1 MSSSLKQQLERIKTK
16 LVDRLPIELAI
27 EMQSTDSYPDLFEL
41 WTLINTIEA
50 VADNDAF
57 ELYSFDSYKK
67 RDIGFV
73 RFRDVH
79 PSGKVRGATI
89 DRVGLG
95 FAPSF
100 MVTTLGARTSIWY
113 DRYVGVSLDGC
124 YWPRPDIV
132 IRSGTYEI
140 IKSVSFETHAKGNDY
155 SGGYEIRR
163 GRNYSETVKGW
174 RSLGDLVRDNP
185 ELRDYS
191 AELAS
196 NFKVTRELAIVS
208 NEIGE
213 PQAVAGRPLEAFPS
227 DGGIY
232 THGQIQGD
240 DGVVFWARR
249 TSFLRPDIIIECKS
263 GLMTPHA
270 IDQLAMY
277 RRIFSFTPLIVATTR
292 LLDSNLLGRLRDLGI
307 TCISP
312 PATLTDNYDKTLRIV
327 IEEARESQ

>member
-1 MSSSLKQQLERIKTK
+1 
-16 LVDRLPIELAI
+16 
-27 EMQSTDSYPDLFEL
+27 MQSTDSYPDLFEL

-50 VADNDAF
+50 VTDNDAF
-57 ELYSFDSYKK
+57 EIYSLDSHKR
-67 RDIGFV
+67 RDIDFL

-79 PSGKVRGATI
+79 PSGRVRGATI
-89 DRVGLG
+89 DRVGYG

-100 MVTTLGARTSIWY
+100 MVTTLSARTSIWY
-113 DRYVGVSLDGC
+113 DKYVGVSLDGC

-132 IRSGTYEI
+132 IRSGTYEM
-140 IKSVSFETHAKGNDY
+140 IKSFSFETHAKGNDY

-163 GRNYSETVKGW
+163 GRNYSETVKGS

-196 NFKVTRELAIVS
+196 NFKATKELATVS

-213 PQAVAGRPLEAFPS
+213 PQAIAGRPLEAIPS
-227 DGGIY
+227 DDGIY
-232 THGQIQGD
+232 TRGQIQGD
-240 DGVVFWARR
+240 DGIIFWARR

-277 RRIFSFTPLIVATTR
+277 RKIFASTPIIVATTR
-292 LLDSNLLGRLRDLGI
+292 LLDSNLLSRLRDLEI

-312 PATLTDNYDKTLRIV
+312 PATLTDNYDKTLRIM
-327 IEEARESQ
+327 IEEARGSQ

>member
-1 MSSSLKQQLERIKTK
+1 M
-16 LVDRLPIELAI
+16 ELAI
-27 EMQSTDSYPDLFEL
+27 EMQTTDSYPDLFEL

-57 ELYSFDSYKK
+57 ELHSFDSYRK
-67 RDIGFV
+67 RDIDFL

-79 PSGKVRGATI
+79 PSGRVRGATI
-89 DRVGLG
+89 DRVGFGL
-95 FAPSF
+95 APSF
-100 MVTTLGARTSIWY
+100 TVTTLCTRTSIWY
-113 DRYVGVSLDGC
+113 DKYVGVSLDGC

-140 IKSVSFETHAKGNDY
+140 LKSVSFETHARGNDY

-174 RSLGDLVRDNP
+174 RSLSDLVRDIP
-185 ELRDYS
+185 ELRDHS

-196 NFKVTRELAIVS
+196 NFKVTKELSIVS

-213 PQAVAGRPLEAFPS
+213 PQAVAGRPPEAFPK

-232 THGQIQGD
+232 AQGQVQGD
-240 DGVVFWARR
+240 DGVIFWARR
-249 TSFLRPDIIIECKS
+249 MSFLRPDIIIECKS
-263 GLMTPHA
+263 GLLTPHA

-277 RRIFSFTPLIVATTR
+277 RRCFSSTPLIVATTR
-292 LLDSNLLGRLRDLGI
+292 LPGSNLLSRLKNMGI
-307 TCISP
+307 TCIPP
-312 PATLTDNYDKTLRIV
+312 PATLTEDYDKTLKTV
-327 IEEARESQ
+327 IEEARENQ